1 MMKDAI
7 RVLLV
12 DPNDDSRRALQ
23 NLLGGISTVWLAET
37 CTAYQGMAKRV
48 AEIAPELVLVN
59 IDSDPEQAVFLIQS
73 ITQSNPSVTV
83 LPASRAPDST
93 ILLRVI
99 RAGAREFLTLPTQA
113 SEVNDILSR
122 LFNRQ
127 ADASAATD
135 RAPQVIAVTGAAGGV
150 GCTSLCVNLATSLAR
165 SNTTE
170 VILADFD
177 LLFGCV
183 DACLDI
189 VTNNTLFTVVQN
201 IDRLDL
207 TLLKRSVTR
216 HSSGLFV
223 LPHPTAMEDAAKIDP
238 DVLRRVLMLLKA
250 AFPAVVLDTSKGLQT
265 SDFLAFEMAD
275 VILMVVQLDL
285 TCLRNT
291 ARLLHLFQQFD
302 GLSEKVKLVVN
313 RTGSNDTEISPK
325 KAEETLKKPIEFNIP
340 NATKVYRAARAKGVP
355 IDEVAPGTRPHQA
368 ILSVARALRPS
379 AAVAEGKPRKGLFAA
394 LF

>member
-1 MMKDAI
+1 MKDAI

-12 DPNDDSRRALQ
+12 DPSDDSRQTLQ
-23 NLLGGISTVWLAET
+23 RLLGGTSTIWLAET
-37 CTAYQGMAKRV
+37 CAAYQGMAKRV
-48 AEIAPELVLVN
+48 SEIAPDLVLVN
-59 IDSDPEQAVFLIQS
+59 IDADPEQAIFLIQS
-73 ITQSNPSVTV
+73 IAQSHPGVVV
-83 LPASRAPDST
+83 LPASRAPDSA

-113 SEVNDILSR
+113 SEINDTLNR
-122 LFNRQ
+122 LFNRH
-127 ADASAATD
+127 AELGTATD
-135 RAPQVIAVTGAAGGV
+135 RDPQVIAVAGAAGGV
-150 GCTSLCVNLATSLAR
+150 GCTSLAVNLATALAR
-165 SNTTE
+165 TNTTE
-170 VILADFD
+170 VILTDLD
-177 LLFGCV
+177 LLLGCV

-216 HSSGLFV
+216 HGSGLFV

-238 DVLRRVLMLLKA
+238 DVLRRVLTLLKA
-250 AFPAVVLDTSKGLQT
+250 AFPAVILDTSKGLQT
-265 SDFLAFEMAD
+265 SDFLAFELAD

-291 ARLLHLFQQFD
+291 ARLLHLFQQFE

-325 KAEETLKKPIEFNIP
+325 KAEETLKMPIQFNVP
-340 NATKVYRAARAKGVP
+340 NATKVFRAARAKGVP

-368 ILSVARALRPS
+368 ILSIARALRPS
-379 AAVAEGKPRKGLFAA
+379 AAVVDGKPKKGLFAA

>member
-1 MMKDAI
+1 MLQQ
-7 RVLLV
+7 LL
-12 DPNDDSRRALQ
+12 S
-23 NLLGGISTVWLAET
+23 GIGTVWLAET
-37 CTAYQGMAKRV
+37 CTAYHGMAKRV
-48 AEIAPELVLVN
+48 AEIVPDLVLVD
-59 IDSDPEQAVFLIQS
+59 IDHDPEQAVFLIQS
-73 ITQSNPSVTV
+73 IAQSHPGVVV
-83 LPASRAPDST
+83 LPASRAPDSS

-99 RAGAREFLTLPTQA
+99 RAGAREFLTLPTHA
-113 SEVNDILSR
+113 NEINDTLNR
-122 LFNRQ
+122 LFNRHNEVG
-127 ADASAATD
+127 AATD
-135 RAPQVIAVTGAAGGV
+135 RDPQVIAVTGAAGGV
-150 GCTSLCVNLATSLAR
+150 GCTSLAVNLAIALAR
-165 SNTTE
+165 TNTTE
-170 VILADFD
+170 VILADLD
-177 LLFGCV
+177 LLLGCV

-189 VTNNTLFTVVQN
+189 VTNNTLFNVVQN

-216 HSSGLFV
+216 HGSGLFV

-250 AFPAVVLDTSKGLQT
+250 AFPAVILDTSKGLQT

-291 ARLLHLFQQFD
+291 ARLLHLFHQFD

-325 KAEETLKKPIEFNIP
+325 KAEETLKMPIHFNIP

-355 IDEVAPGTRPHQA
+355 IDEVAAGTRPHQSV
-368 ILSVARALRPS
+368 LSIARALRPS
-379 AAVAEGKPRKGLFAA
+379 AAVVEVKPKRGLFAA